1 MPRHLTDADYSTPLW
16 LVHNKPNTS
25 PMSVLGTVKEP
36 GDNNVFVITLEQLYA
51 LPDQERVV
59 WLFDAEQ
66 ARKVWLK
73 HTAEPQI
80 DASAVG
86 GKHLAAP
93 RCVGSKRWCVVP
105 EPLVAAA
112 RAARSFPTASGQEN
126 KHLFQR
132 MHLRVGLTLVPS

>member
-1 MPRHLTDADYSTPLW
+1 MRCRGKSQLLVLPRHLTDADYSTPLW

-93 RCVGSKRWCVVP
+93 RCVGPKRWKHG
-105 EPLVAAA
+105 L
-112 RAARSFPTASGQEN
+112 RRSSHFVCMWEA
-126 KHLFQR
+126 
-132 MHLRVGLTLVPS
+132 LRWL